1 MRKWA
6 IVLHFYQPPVQDL
19 RVTKQVVESSYI
31 PVLELLETHPNVC
44 VTLNISA
51 CLLKQLNKLKKQTF
65 FEKLKLLHG
74 RGQIELLNGPATHP
88 VIPLISK
95 RSLERQFNK
104 TGWVYK
110 DLLGLDLGRG
120 IFPPELAMDIN
131 SVEEMKKYG
140 DYMLIDETGL
150 ENKYS
155 GEGLIST
162 PVMVSVSGM
171 KAFVNNRIICD
182 ILRSYTKVLSGK
194 KLSEWICSRTS
205 ENQTIV
211 SVNDVEAFGHHYEER
226 LMALKELFE
235 GGMFEFVKLGQIVA
249 PDAEEVKYT
258 ETSWQNLPE
267 DKLRQGAFWLW
278 RNSGNHLQNSYWEL
292 AEIVEKI
299 YNQENGHTEGFVRD
313 AASEHLDMGISSCY
327 AYWLSNW
334 PWWHPDLVE
343 KGVEQLI
350 KCVRTLN
357 CPKETKLMAEEKYH
371 KLLLEVW
378 GFHWSGQVEEN
389 YRQYEKEWVK
399 LISSLPN
406 ID

>member
-31 PVLELLETHPNVC
+31 PVLELLEAHPNIS

-51 CLLKQLNKLKKQTF
+51 CLLKQLNKLKRQTF
-65 FEKLKLLHG
+65 FEKIKLLYS
-74 RGQIELLNGPATHP
+74 RGQIELLNGPAMHP

-95 RSLERQFNK
+95 RTLERQFRK
-104 TGWVYK
+104 TDWVYK
-110 DLLGLDLGRG
+110 DLLGLDLGKG
-120 IFPPELAMDIN
+120 IFPPELAIDAKN
-131 SVEEMKKYG
+131 VDELKKYG
-140 DYMLIDETGL
+140 EYFLVDETGL
-150 ENKYS
+150 KNKYT

-162 PVMVSVSGM
+162 PTVVNVMGM
-171 KAFVNNRIICD
+171 KVFVNNRIICD
-182 ILRSYTKVLSGK
+182 VLRSYTKVLSGQ
-194 KLSEWICSRTS
+194 KLADWIKQRTT
-205 ENQTIV
+205 ENQVIV

-235 GGMFEFVKLGQIVA
+235 GNDFEFVKLEQLSGMKGEDVEYA
-249 PDAEEVKYT
+249 

-267 DKLRQGAFWLW
+267 DKHRQGAFWLW
-278 RNSGNHLQNSYWEL
+278 RNSVNHLQTSYWEL
-292 AEIVEKI
+292 AEMVEKI
-299 YNQENGHTEGFVRD
+299 YNEENGHTEGYVRD
-313 AASEHLDMGISSCY
+313 AASEHLDMGLSSCY

-357 CPKETKLMAEEKYH
+357 CSKEIKLLAEEKYH

-406 ID
+406 LD